1 VTTAAT
7 RDLRA
12 AVTVWRLADD
22 VYSFW
27 RDFTNLPT
35 FMHHLQSVTVYDT
48 GRSHWVANAPI
59 GESVEWDAEIT
70 RDEPNRRIAWKSL
83 PGTAVDNRG
92 SVEFTPTPDKRGTE
106 VRVTLTYKM
115 PAGAVGKAVSTLL
128 GESPEQQVNDDLRRF
143 KQLLEA
149 GEVLRSNGSP
159 EGTASKRQM
168 HQQPAQPKQ
177 AS

>member
-1 VTTAAT
+1 
-7 RDLRA
+7 
-12 AVTVWRLADD
+12 
-22 VYSFW
+22 
-27 RDFTNLPT
+27 
-35 FMHHLQSVTVYDT
+35 
-48 GRSHWVANAPI
+48 
-59 GESVEWDAEIT
+59 
-70 RDEPNRRIAWKSL
+70 L
-83 PGTAVDNRG
+83 PGTGIDNRG